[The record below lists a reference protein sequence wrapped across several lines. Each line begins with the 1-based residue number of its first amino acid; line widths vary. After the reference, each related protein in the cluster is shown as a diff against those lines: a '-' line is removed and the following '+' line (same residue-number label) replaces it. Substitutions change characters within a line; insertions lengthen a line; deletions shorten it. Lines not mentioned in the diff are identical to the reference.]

1 VIKLVIAEDHPVV
14 RVGLERLLANVED
27 IEIVG
32 IACNGAEAVELA
44 DQLCPDVVLMDLS
57 MPVLGGLEATAQ
69 INRAHEG
76 AVSVVVLT
84 SFSDR
89 KHVLAA
95 LDAGASGYL
104 LKDADPDELIRG
116 VRAAARGESPIAP
129 KAARLVLA
137 AKRQE
142 RPCDAVLSPREG
154 EVLALLAKGLTNKRI
169 ALELAI
175 SEKTVKAHLTSI
187 FERIGVSDR
196 YQAALWAQRAA
207 QAAPTRRSWS

>member
-1 VIKLVIAEDHPVV
+1 VSNVRLLIAEDHPVV
-14 RVGLERLLANVED
+14 RVGLERLLANADD
-27 IEIVG
+27 IEVVG
-32 IACNGAEAVELA
+32 TAANGVEAVELA
-44 DQLCPDVVLMDLS
+44 DRLRPDVVLMDIS
-57 MPVLGGLEATAQ
+57 MPVLGGVEATAA
-69 INRAHEG
+69 IDAAHDG

-89 KHVLAA
+89 RQVLAA

-116 VRAAARGESPIAP
+116 IRAAARGEAPIAP
-129 KAARLVLA
+129 KAARELLGTRS
-137 AKRQE
+137 AKRSA
-142 RPCDAVLSPREG
+142 DFGLSPRER
-154 EVLALLAKGLTNKRI
+154 EVLALLAEGLPNKRI

-196 YQAALWAQRAA
+196 YQAALWAKQHGLA
-207 QAAPTRRSWS
+207 